1 MYLTKSS
8 IEGVLVGILARQA
21 AVLTL
26 QVRTVLNFPD
36 LPNLQHLALDI
47 DIPYEHWE
55 HDSIALFSVISLLK
69 SLTTLFLFTS
79 SRSSD
84 CFLSGCI
91 IIIRLA
97 DLTEVCAPAA
107 CWGAEY
113 HTRGCAN
120 SARVPLACQWRS
132 RTLGGFMDH
141 DYKDHMS
148 TGLTMRHRSGK
159 RWLHRCHASWYHR
172 RARGQS

>member
-55 HDSIALFSVISLLK
+55 HDSIALFSAISLLK

-97 DLTEVCAPAA
+97 DLTECAHLRHVGVQNIILEDALIPP
-107 CWGAEY
+107 
-113 HTRGCAN
+113 GCHLHVN
-120 SARVPLACQWRS
+120 GVPEHWV
-132 RTLGGFMDH
+132 
-141 DYKDHMS
+141 
-148 TGLTMRHRSGK
+148 
-159 RWLHRCHASWYHR
+159 ASWIMTTKTTCR
-172 RARGQS
+172 LG